1 MRLLLTAMIL
11 GASGFGYLKYQNEGD
26 GGETLASWLAPEQ
39 NTVAVPDEQMDSLAE
54 AGDEIYAVAGPEV
67 EDFSQIFRF
76 DLSPN
81 QVMERWNQVSAG
93 LSELNLQ
100 GFRVPLVTGIEES
113 DLAGSLTY
121 YYDPRRQMR
130 RITFVGTTGNPRKLV
145 QLLVGR
151 YGFRPLVTKDPRREN
166 YVGGNNGR
174 SYCTITPSEVI
185 DQDAPQTRF
194 GIQLQ
199 MER

>member
-1 MRLLLTAMIL
+1 MIL
-11 GASGFGYLKYQNEGD
+11 GASGFGYFKYHGEGD
-26 GGETLASWLAPEQ
+26 GGATLTSWLAAEQ
-39 NTVAVPDEQMDSLAE
+39 EIEVIPDQQMDSLAE
-54 AGDEIYAVAGPEV
+54 AGDEIYAVAGPEI

-100 GFRVPLVTGIEES
+100 GFRVPLVTGIDES

-151 YGFRPLVTKDPRREN
+151 YGFHPVVTKDPRREN
-166 YVGGNNGR
+166 YVGSNNARG
-174 SYCTITPSEVI
+174 YCTITPAEVI
-185 DQDAPQTRF
+185 DKNSPQTRF
-194 GIQLQ
+194 GIQLM